1 MRKVLR
7 ILVGMGIADL
17 RNLGEVCKERV
28 PVALQLEQSTKL
40 IGWVNHNGT
49 YIQRKPL
56 YERYSLHLFG
66 RPKHRGI

>member
-28 PVALQLEQSTKL
+28 SVALRLEQSTKL
-40 IGWVNHNGT
+40 IGWISHNGMYT
-49 YIQRKPL
+49 PQRPL
-56 YERYSLHLFG
+56 YGRYSLHL
-66 RPKHRGI
+66 